1 MTILQYICRNVVIV
15 FLQCYYIYIN
25 LIIFYL
31 KIEDG
36 VFMDFSN
43 KLNMIMTILNCNNS
57 RLGRGINVDPS
68 LISRWKSG
76 SRKLKP
82 NSPYIPLIVDFLLRT
97 EPMAYQVES
106 INNMLGTEFQLKKY
120 GDICKFKNALI
131 EWLSSPNESL
141 INYRAS
147 SSDQNSLKFN
157 TLMEKLSD
165 FSFEDTSKISIP
177 QSSSIKNT
185 GRETTLSVY
194 SGIEGKRNAVL
205 NIMNTLLSSD
215 KPRELLCFSDENVEW
230 LTGDRDFYLKWA
242 FLMKA
247 AVNAGHKIKI
257 IHIINRSPNE
267 IMEAI
272 DQWAPLHLTGKLES
286 YYMPKYVANRIK
298 KSFWVIPNI
307 LASGAITASPD
318 ELCECTYISEDEEI
332 VNNMEGV
339 FEGLLSSCRKYFK
352 IYNSSSAQDFT
363 SSLLEFDAAI
373 GNVITLKDNL
383 TSVTLP
389 ENVLK
394 RMLNRTN
401 LSTLE
406 KNIRIEL
413 HKQRQ
418 KSFLKNLSRFK
429 VTDILSID
437 ALFDIISVNLNSVED
452 ISSLSMT
459 YEPQDLYDHIM
470 SIIGYLKEYDNYK
483 FIPIKKDM
491 FNYGNNIF
499 ISVKDAT
506 GSILGKWNNN
516 PAKNI
521 VIMTYEDLSSTVL
534 YNMLNSQIDKLPYEH
549 RDKNYIIPRL
559 EAYAQRIFELIP

>member
-106 INNMLGTEFQLKKY
+106 INNMLGTEFELKKY
-120 GDICKFKNALI
+120 GHICKFKNALI

-141 INYRAS
+141 INYKAS

-165 FSFEDTSKISIP
+165 CSFEDTSKINIP

-194 SGIEGKRNAVL
+194 SGIEGKRNAAL
-205 NIMNTLLSSD
+205 NILNTLLSSD

-298 KSFWVIPNI
+298 KSFWVISNV

-406 KNIRIEL
+406 KNLRIEL

-452 ISSLSMT
+452 ISSLSIT

-559 EAYAQRIFELIP
+559 EAYAQRIF

>member
-1 MTILQYICRNVVIV
+1 
-15 FLQCYYIYIN
+15 
-25 LIIFYL
+25 
-31 KIEDG
+31 
-36 VFMDFSN
+36 MDFSN

-106 INNMLGTEFQLKKY
+106 INNMLGTEFELKKY

-141 INYRAS
+141 INYKAS

-165 FSFEDTSKISIP
+165 CSFEDTSKISIP

-230 LTGDRDFYLKWA
+230 LTGDRAFYLKWA

-559 EAYAQRIFELIP
+559 EAYAQRIF

>member
-559 EAYAQRIFELIP
+559 EAYAQRIF

>member
-383 TSVTLP
+383 TSVNLP

-559 EAYAQRIFELIP
+559 EAYAQRIF

>member
-97 EPMAYQVES
+97 EPMAYQIES

-307 LASGAITASPD
+307 LASGAITASLD

-559 EAYAQRIFELIP
+559 EAYAQRIF

>member
-97 EPMAYQVES
+97 EPMAYQIES

-559 EAYAQRIFELIP
+559 EAYAQRIF